1 MIQRFCLAALI
12 ELGLFALGLTAAENA
27 APPRVT
33 GGGTVD
39 EVLWVR
45 LDKDA
50 DVLKSLIAIIAE
62 KKITDGAVLNAV
74 GNLDA
79 CKFHG
84 VNGSMTELTEP
95 LEILNLAGMIA
106 GGQPHFHVI
115 VSNKALGAVGGHLEE
130 GCRVGAQIEVML
142 VRFKGPAMVRKAAKP
157 GGASALQPK

>member
-1 MIQRFCLAALI
+1 MMPRLLLAALM
-12 ELGLFALGLTAAENA
+12 ALGVTAAEGGQ
-27 APPRVT
+27 PPRVF
-33 GGGTVD
+33 GGGDVK

-50 DVLKSLIAIIAE
+50 DVLKSMMAIIAE
-62 KKITDGAVLNAV
+62 HKIQDGAVLNAV
-74 GNLDA
+74 GNLAA

-84 VNGSMTELTEP
+84 VNGTMTEITEP

-106 GGQPHFHVI
+106 DGKPHFHVI

-142 VRFKGPAMVRKAAKP
+142 VRFKGPAMTRRAPKT
-157 GGASALQPK
+157 GGPVALQPK

>member
-1 MIQRFCLAALI
+1 MIQRFFVAVFLS
-12 ELGLFALGLTAAENA
+12 LGLSAAENND
-27 APPRVT
+27 PPRVT
-33 GGGTVD
+33 GGGTVK

-50 DVLKSLIAIIAE
+50 DVLKSLMAIIAE
-62 KKITDGAVLNAV
+62 HKIQDGAVLNAV
-74 GNLDA
+74 GNLSA

-84 VNGSMTELTEP
+84 VNRTMTEITEP

-142 VRFKGPAMVRKAAKP
+142 VRFKGPAMVRKAGKS